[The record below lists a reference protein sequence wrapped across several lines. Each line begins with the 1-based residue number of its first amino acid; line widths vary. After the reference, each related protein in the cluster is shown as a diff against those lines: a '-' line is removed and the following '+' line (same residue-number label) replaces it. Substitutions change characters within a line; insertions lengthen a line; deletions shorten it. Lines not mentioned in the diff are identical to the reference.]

1 MKKYKVEIRF
11 AIQLL
16 LLTTVSLLAA
26 YLTSTS

>member
-11 AIQLL
+11 ALQLI
-16 LLTTVSLLAA
+16 LLTAVSLLAA